1 MFHPYNLLAGILFGG
16 IGFGALAYGK
26 RLELWQPVVIG
37 IALMAYPLFVTIVW
51 LNWAIGIG
59 LCTLLWFFHDE

>member
-37 IALMAYPLFVTIVW
+37 IVMMVYPLFVTNVI

-59 LCTLLWFFHDE
+59 LCVLLWFFHDE